1 MQILGQTLGEPV
13 RRRRSLAAKCLRLDL
28 RTVIGSSKETDDR
41 DSPDGRGDPYQINPE
56 FNAFELIFK
65 MHIRACRFVETGR
78 LA

>member
-1 MQILGQTLGEPV
+1 MQILGQTPGEPV
-13 RRRRSLAAKCLRLDL
+13 RRRRSLAAKRLRLDL

-41 DSPDGRGDPYQINPE
+41 GRPDGRGDTHQINLE
-56 FNAFELIFK
+56 FNAFKLIFK

>member
-1 MQILGQTLGEPV
+1 MLIPGESV
-13 RRRRSLAAKCLRLDL
+13 RRRRSLASKCLRLDL